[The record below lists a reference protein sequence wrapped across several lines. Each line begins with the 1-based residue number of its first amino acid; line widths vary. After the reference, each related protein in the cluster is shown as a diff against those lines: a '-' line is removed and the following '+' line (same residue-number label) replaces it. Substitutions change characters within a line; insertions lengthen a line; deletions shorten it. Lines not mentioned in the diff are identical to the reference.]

1 MQQRC
6 ILFYRAFRAT
16 TDLPKKCI
24 CHCTNREAMGRY
36 QGKRREW
43 KLGNVNYSLRVL
55 LSFCYENRRCSRS
68 PFLNFGNCC
77 VSSTLD
83 GWGEWWH
90 FSENC
95 DTANVFLLHSHRV
108 LWHSMFFFRESG
120 NLQSDFPHWKFH
132 TKPRTGWEAAGIP
145 ILPSLLLTKNPH
157 FFTPSFLYPLKIL
170 SFFPS
175 CFYPSKINFSSFFW
189 HFHSKSPLS
198 YPFLLKPYL
207 VFVILSTPN
216 YF

>member
-1 MQQRC
+1 MKTAGAPDP
-6 ILFYRAFRAT
+6 LFSISGTAVFHQHWM
-16 TDLPKKCI
+16 D
-24 CHCTNREAMGRY
+24 G
-36 QGKRREW
+36 G
-43 KLGNVNYSLRVL
+43 
-55 LSFCYENRRCSRS
+55 
-68 PFLNFGNCC
+68 
-77 VSSTLD
+77 SSDDTSQKIVTQPR
-83 GWGEWWH
+83 W
-90 FSENC
+90 

-108 LWHSMFFFRESG
+108 LWHRMFFFRESG

-132 TKPRTGWEAAGIP
+132 TKPRTRWEAAGIP